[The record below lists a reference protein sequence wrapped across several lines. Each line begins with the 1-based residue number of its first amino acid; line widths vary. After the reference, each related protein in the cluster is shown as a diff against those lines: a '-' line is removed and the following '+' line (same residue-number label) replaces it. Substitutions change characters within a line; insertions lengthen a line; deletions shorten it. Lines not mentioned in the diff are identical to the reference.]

1 MVAVSEAH
9 LEKMELKIT
18 YLEDS
23 VQELSTTVYQQQKK
37 IEQLQSLC
45 EILVAHVAELAESVR
60 ENASARDLRP
70 PHY

>member
-23 VQELSTTVYQQQKK
+23 VQELSTTIYQQQKK

-45 EILVAHVAELAESVR
+45 EILVAHVAELAESVS